1 MNFLTYPIA
10 PPQASNFAMESDII
24 YYILWAMTIL
34 FTLIVGVAVIW
45 FSLRYRAGTKADRS
59 RPIYEHLG
67 LELTWSVIP
76 AILGLVFFYFG
87 AKLYIKLRTP
97 PTDAMEIFVIGKQWM
112 WHAEHPNGTRENNT
126 LHVPI
131 DRPVKLTMI
140 SQDVIHAFYI
150 PAFRTQMMVVP
161 GRYTDMW
168 FTPTKVGQYHLFCN
182 MYCGTQHSEMG
193 GTVIVMEQQE
203 YAAWLKNNGQ
213 STMNLSMEQKGA
225 KLVTKLGCNSCHGAE
240 DTIHGPTLMGLIG
253 SRRKFTDGSSAIAD
267 EAYVRESIL
276 KPHSRITQG
285 WGETMPAYAGQIS
298 EEDVLLLI
306 AYIKGMGMT
315 TSTGAVSNV
324 NRESAASNAMGS
336 NQNTAMAVNAEQF
349 NAAPSDATPT
359 IRRGNLSVG
368 AIAAGENK

>member
-1 MNFLTYPIA
+1 MNFSNYPIG
-10 PPQASNFAMESDII
+10 PPQASNFARETDLI
-24 YYILWAMTIL
+24 YYVLWAMTIL

-59 RPIYEHLG
+59 RPLYEHLG

-76 AILGLVFFYFG
+76 ALLGIVFFYYG
-87 AKLYIKLRTP
+87 ARLFIKMRTP
-97 PTDAMEIFVIGKQWM
+97 PPDAMEIFVIGKQWM

-168 FTPTKVGQYHLFCN
+168 FTPTQVGQYHLFCN

-193 GTVIVMEQQE
+193 GTVIVMEQKE
-203 YAAWLKNNGQ
+203 YADWLKNGGQ
-213 STMNLSMEQKGA
+213 SVQNMSMEQKGA
-225 KLVTKLGCNSCHGAE
+225 KLASRLGCNGCHGAE
-240 DTIHGPTLMGLIG
+240 DTIHGPSLIG
-253 SRRKFTDGSSAIAD
+253 LLGSKRKFTDGSSVIAD

-285 WGETMPAYAGQIS
+285 WGETMPAYAGQIN
-298 EEDVLLLI
+298 EEDVLMLI
-306 AYIKGMGMT
+306 AYIKSMG
-315 TSTGAVSNV
+315 TSTPATGASNV
-324 NRESAASNAMGS
+324 NSASIPTSMAGT
-336 NQNTAMAVNAEQF
+336 NQNSALATNAEQF
-349 NAAPSDATPT
+349 NAATSDATPT
-359 IRRGNLSVG
+359 IRKGNLSVG